1 MNRITTYTSLL
12 LLTVGLSA
20 GAQEAPHSD
29 IEFQYLHGA
38 IQVEEGDEGFVFEGE
53 FGEGAFANEAS
64 EPGIASELEEGM
76 GIHPGNT
83 IAFNVLNSLYYWDGN
98 HFALPGETSLT
109 ISGVGGSA
117 DTVISATSG
126 IQRSSFATPA
136 NLLGQADA
144 EGSFHV
150 DPKFTISDGAPAGG
164 YGLLLSL
171 STDDD
176 AAIADSAPFGVM
188 LNFGLEEAAFEAGV
202 EAFGAIVPEPSSF
215 HIFALSLVG
224 FGWLRSRRAYRDCRG
239 NQVVSAEILGS
250 KRRTS

>member
-1 MNRITTYTSLL
+1 MF
-12 LLTVGLSA
+12 A
-20 GAQEAPHSD
+20 EAQEAPHSD
-29 IEFQYLHGA
+29 IEFRYLHGA

-76 GIHPGNT
+76 GIHPNNT
-83 IAFNVLNSLYYWDGN
+83 IAFNVLGSLYYWDGN
-98 HFALPGETSLT
+98 DFAVPGDASIT

-117 DTVISATSG
+117 DSVISATSG

-144 EGSFHV
+144 NGSFHV
-150 DPKFTISDGAPAGG
+150 DPKFTISDGARAGG

-171 STDDD
+171 STDDTTG
-176 AAIADSAPFGVM
+176 IVDSAPFGIL

-202 EAFGAIVPEPSSF
+202 RAFGAIVPEPSSF
-215 HIFALSLVG
+215 HIFALSLAG
-224 FGWLRSRRAYRDCRG
+224 CGWLRHRRSRRTCR
-239 NQVVSAEILGS
+239 
-250 KRRTS
+250 T